1 MEAPFNLVPVQTNV
15 QMLIVIRIGNKKV
28 LINVLQHTLRFL
40 ENKNSSQSTN
50 NRSYPFRNLS
60 YPETS
65 SMLGDVMIW
74 ICHQL
79 LMIEA
84 VPIKTKKKLYQWES
98 GLLMNV
104 QKAFSFLLLKI
115 KFLILVHL
123 MSLDAK

>member
-1 MEAPFNLVPVQTNV
+1 MVKSYNITND
-15 QMLIVIRIGNKKV
+15 
-28 LINVLQHTLRFL
+28 RFCC
-40 ENKNSSQSTN
+40 
-50 NRSYPFRNLS
+50 FRNLS

-79 LMIEA
+79 LTTEA

-104 QKAFSFLLLKI
+104 QKAFSFLQLKI
-115 KFLILVHL
+115 KFLILAHL